1 MNSPLNNP
9 QYKHSANAAEYAAK
23 GRTLI
28 KGLMSPIMA
37 ANTTGEIQ
45 KIIKQIGAP
54 LLAAPRVGT
63 KPAYEVYGYK
73 WWPMA
78 TYHFGLTPL
87 METLTGTALTPTYAF
102 FRSYQAGD
110 ICRIHADRAACEH
123 SLSLT
128 LGYADDAPWGLSV
141 EDSPLSEGQFFKAGQ
156 DENYGDNAYT
166 DFPMQAGDAVLYKG
180 IEHRHGRLAP
190 NPNRWS
196 AHMFL
201 HWISTDGPYT
211 SESYDGLTLPGSTE
225 FNFPG

>member
-1 MNSPLNNP
+1 MISPQENTRTQALE
-9 QYKHSANAAEYAAK
+9 YKSK
-23 GRTLI
+23 GRTLLP
-28 KGLMSPIMA
+28 KLMSPIVA
-37 ANTTGEIQ
+37 ANMTGGIQ
-45 KIIKQIGAP
+45 KVIKQIGTP
-54 LLAAPRVGT
+54 LLAAPRVGE
-63 KPAYEVYGYK
+63 KPAYEIYGYK

-87 METLTGTALTPTYAF
+87 METLIGVPLTPTYAF
-102 FRSYQAGD
+102 FRSYQLGD

-128 LGYADDAPWGLSV
+128 LGYADDAPWALSV
-141 EDSPLSEGQFFKAGQ
+141 ENTPLSEEQYFKAGQ
-156 DENYGDNAYT
+156 EADYGSNSYT

-211 SESYDGLTLPGSTE
+211 SESYDGLTLPGSAD
-225 FNFPG
+225 FNFPS